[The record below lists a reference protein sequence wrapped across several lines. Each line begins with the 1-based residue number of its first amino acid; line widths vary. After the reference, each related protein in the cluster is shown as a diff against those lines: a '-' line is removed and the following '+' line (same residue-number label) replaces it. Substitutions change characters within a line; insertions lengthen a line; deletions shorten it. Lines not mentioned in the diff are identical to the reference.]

1 MCYGQTGAG
10 KTYSMLGL
18 KNSQQNKGVIP
29 RAIQQ
34 IYDETSQ
41 KFDQAIKIR
50 VSYVE
55 IYNEK
60 VSFHFTVSLFFCFV
74 QMVDLLAPHEE
85 IGVQAAK
92 LSILDDQKGGVA
104 VKNLTMV
111 HCETEEDAM
120 E

>member
-1 MCYGQTGAG
+1 
-10 KTYSMLGL
+10 MLGL
-18 KNSQQNKGVIP
+18 KNQSANKGIIP

-60 VSFHFTVSLFFCFV
+60 VSYKFWHSDPF
-74 QMVDLLAPHEE
+74 E
-85 IGVQAAK
+85 
-92 LSILDDQKGGVA
+92 
-104 VKNLTMV
+104 
-111 HCETEEDAM
+111 
-120 E
+120 